1 MSKIVNTKL
10 KLYFKDA
17 DSAQR
22 TISVDMPKASYTDDE
37 INTAMDSIIK
47 SNVLLTKK
55 GALTTKSNAELEVI
69 EKSPYTINK

>member
-10 KLYFKDA
+10 KLYFKDV

-69 EKSPYTINK
+69 EKSPYTINN